1 MGTTKTVIKTIIVI
15 VGILLILA
23 SFGASIVANEVDR
36 RVSEDCEDTVGS
48 IGEIIG
54 ADEEQCQDA
63 RDLRDNLRSTIL
75 PLIVIGSVLFVIPI
89 ISSFRK
95 KSER

>member
-1 MGTTKTVIKTIIVI
+1 M
-15 VGILLILA
+15 ILA
-23 SFGASIVANEVDR
+23 SLGASVVANEIDNR
-36 RVSEDCEDTVGS
+36 ISEDCEDTVGS

-63 RDLRDNLRSTIL
+63 RDLRDNLRSAIL
-75 PLIVIGSVLFVIPI
+75 PLIVIGSLLVVVPVI
-89 ISSFRK
+89 SNFRK

>member
-1 MGTTKTVIKTIIVI
+1 MGTARTVIKTVTVI
-15 VGILLILA
+15 LGILLVLA
-23 SFGASIVANEVDR
+23 SFGALVAANEIDS

-63 RDLRDNLRSTIL
+63 RDLRDNLRSAFL
-75 PLIVIGSVLFVIPI
+75 PLVVSGALLVVTPI
-89 ISSFRK
+89 TSTFLRK
-95 KSER
+95 NGD

>member
-1 MGTTKTVIKTIIVI
+1 M
-15 VGILLILA
+15 ILA
-23 SFGASIVANEVDR
+23 SFGASVVANEVDR
-36 RVSEDCEDTVGS
+36 GVSEDCEDTVGS

-63 RDLRDNLRSTIL
+63 RDLRDNLRSAIL
-75 PLIVIGSVLFVIPI
+75 PLIVIGSVLVVIPI

>member
-1 MGTTKTVIKTIIVI
+1 MGAAKTVIKTVIVI
-15 VGILLILA
+15 MGILLIIA
-23 SFGASIVANEVDR
+23 SFGALVVANEIDS
-36 RVSEDCEDTVGS
+36 RVSEDCEDAVGS

-63 RDLRDNLRSTIL
+63 RDLRDNLRSAIL
-75 PLIVIGSVLFVIPI
+75 PLIATGSLLVVIPI
-89 ISSFRK
+89 ISNFRK

>member
-1 MGTTKTVIKTIIVI
+1 MGAAKTVIKTVVVI
-15 VGILLILA
+15 LGILLILS
-23 SFGASIVANEVDR
+23 SFGALVAANEIDS

-63 RDLRDNLRSTIL
+63 RDLRDSLRSAFL
-75 PLIVIGSVLFVIPI
+75 PLMVSGCLMVTIPI
-89 ISSFRK
+89 FSTFLSK
-95 KSER
+95 NDD